1 MRALGLS
8 SLPVLAAML
17 TLSACG
23 GGGGV
28 ASTPA
33 PVPAPTPTPTPTP
46 TPSPTPSPTPTP
58 TPVPTN
64 FNTSEYRRSDGP
76 AFHGAI
82 TAWDAGASGQ
92 GTTIAIVD
100 SGIDTTNPEF
110 SGRIAASSTD
120 VGGTRGLINADDDHG
135 TQVALV
141 AAAARN
147 NSGVMGIAWN
157 ATVQML
163 RADTPGSCIGEDGC
177 SFSDE
182 NITAGIDS
190 AIRSGARVVNLSL
203 GGDPANSTLRAAI
216 GRAAAAGLVVVVS
229 AGNDGDSTEAGVDPN
244 NPDPFAVSVLQAGG
258 ANVLIVGSVD
268 EFGVVSNFSN
278 RPGTSASSTL
288 MALGQQICCVF
299 ENGVIKTETTA
310 EGTFVRVV
318 SGTSFSAPQVSGA
331 VALLAQAF
339 PNLTAKQIVSLLLSS
354 ARDAGTSGT
363 DVIYGRGILDIAR
376 AFSPQGSTG
385 LAGTSVAVSLGS
397 LAGTTSAAMGD
408 AISGASLP
416 TVMLDGYSRAYRLDL
431 AQGLRAGQV
440 RQPLIEAL
448 GTPSRSIALDTD
460 GAQLAFSVDRRFG
473 AAPLRLAPSDRD
485 RAKVLAS
492 SLVTRL
498 GDKLQVALGWN
509 VSGQGLTSQLQKRR
523 EPAFMIAG
531 VGTGLAER
539 SQTGLA
545 MRYRIGGAGLTVN
558 AERAEVWR
566 PEALQDRRIDR
577 LIRFGL
583 AVDGTR
589 GAGLDWRVGLGLMRE
604 DRTVLGARFA
614 EALGGGGATTA
625 SVSPGFTWRPATGW
639 QLAAS
644 GNLGVTRIDSG
655 AITANGSRLVS
666 SSWAVDLARDGM
678 LVAGDRLAL
687 RLSQPLRVES
697 GALLLNLPVGY
708 DYATGLAS
716 FSRVPLSLA
725 PKGREIDAEL
735 AWSVRALGGNVATSL
750 FWRRDPGHF
759 SSVHDDGG
767 AALRWSSAF

>member
-1 MRALGLS
+1 MRKLGLT

-17 TLSACG
+17 ALSGCG

-33 PVPAPTPTPTPTP
+33 PVPAPTPA
-46 TPSPTPSPTPTP
+46 PTPTP
-58 TPVPTN
+58 TPVPTPTPTPTATN

-110 SGRIAASSTD
+110 SGRIAGSSTD
-120 VGGTRGLINADDDHG
+120 VGGTRGLINGDDDHG

-147 NSGVMGIAWN
+147 NTGVMGIAWS
-157 ATVQML
+157 ATIQML
-163 RADTPGSCIGEDGC
+163 RADTPGSCLDADGC
-177 SFSDE
+177 TFSDE

-190 AIRSGARVVNLSL
+190 AIRAGARVVNLSL
-203 GGDPANSTLRAAI
+203 GGDAANATLRAAV

-229 AGNDGDSTEAGVDPN
+229 AGNDGDSTEAGVDPS
-244 NPDPFAVSVLQAGG
+244 NPDPFAASVLQAGG

-288 MALGQQICCVF
+288 MALGQQICCVY
-299 ENGVIKTETTA
+299 ENGVIKTETTT

-331 VALLAQAF
+331 AALLAQAF

-354 ARDAGTSGT
+354 ARDAGASGT
-363 DVIYGRGILDIAR
+363 DATYGRGILDIAR

-397 LAGTTSAAMGD
+397 LAGMTSAAMGD

-416 TVMLDGYSRAYRLDL
+416 TVMLDGYARAYRLDL
-431 AQGLRAGQV
+431 AQGLRAGQA

-448 GTPSRSIALDTD
+448 GSPARSIALDAD
-460 GAQLAFSVDRRFG
+460 GATLAFSVDRRFG
-473 AAPLRLAPSDRD
+473 AAPLRLASGDRD

-498 GDKLQVALGWN
+498 GDKFDVALGWN
-509 VSGQGLTSQLQKRR
+509 VAGQGLTSQLQRR
-523 EPAFMIAG
+523 HEPVFLIAG
-531 VGTGLAER
+531 VGSGLAER

-545 MRYRIGGAGLTVN
+545 VRYRIGGAGLTVN

-566 PEALQDRRIDR
+566 PEALQNRRIDR
-577 LIRFGL
+577 LVRFGV
-583 AVDGTR
+583 AVDGR
-589 GAGLDWRVGLGLMRE
+589 RSAGLDWRVGLGLMRE

-614 EALGGGGATTA
+614 EALGGGGATT
-625 SVSPGFTWRPATGW
+625 VSFAPGVTWRPATGW

-644 GNLGVTRIDSG
+644 GNLGITRIDRG

-678 LVAGDRLAL
+678 LAAGDRLAL

-735 AWSVRALGGNVATSL
+735 AWSLSALGGNVATSL
-750 FWRRDPGHF
+750 FWRRNPGHF
-759 SSVHDDGG
+759 AAVSDDGG
-767 AALRWSSAF
+767 AAVRWSAAF